1 MLRRIVQQA
10 DRHFALAIATHHGQY
25 FAQHHAMIGEQGQM
39 RAGVLQEK
47 RVFQR
52 LLQAVGPAR

>member
-25 FAQHHAMIGEQGQM
+25 FAQHHAMIGEQGHM

-47 RVFQR
+47 Q
-52 LLQAVGPAR
+52 LSAPAGG